1 MTDPEYLVL
10 SEWFNYLISAPQLDF
25 HVDEIIYLRTDPEVA
40 HERIKNRH
48 RHEEMKIPL
57 QYLKGMNYYTEQYFF
72 FKCSILLTRKVDF

>member
-1 MTDPEYLVL
+1 MNYLAVSFIAAVPPPRVFKYLVL

-48 RHEEMKIPL
+48 RHEEMKIP
-57 QYLKGMNYYTEQYFF
+57 
-72 FKCSILLTRKVDF
+72 S

>member
-1 MTDPEYLVL
+1 MENLYNSGPMDEAEYLVL

-57 QYLKGMNYYTEQYFF
+57 QYLKGM
-72 FKCSILLTRKVDF
+72 